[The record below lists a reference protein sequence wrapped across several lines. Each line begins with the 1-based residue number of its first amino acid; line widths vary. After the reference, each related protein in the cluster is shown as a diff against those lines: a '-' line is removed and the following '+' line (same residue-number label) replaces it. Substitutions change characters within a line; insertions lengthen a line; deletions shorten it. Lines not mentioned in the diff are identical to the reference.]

1 MSKNAVD
8 EFLGDVDESSDF
20 GSESDPMETV
30 EEAPAEDTETEIEEV
45 AEEKPMPFHKDPKIQ
60 RFIDRQVAK
69 ALESRGT
76 PEKEFIR
83 ETKAEEDDYYE
94 RLIGNDTPEKI
105 AMIREAKAR
114 DERLL
119 AQAEERAWNR
129 LTEAQQKE
137 IEADAQAEEELDNS
151 LDEIEETFGVDITS
165 NSPVA
170 RKTRVDFLKF
180 VEKIAPKDR
189 DGNLIGYPDM
199 LSAFE
204 TFQERKTA
212 PASTR
217 AKDLASRSIGRSAEV
232 SNKPQERVTFDNMD
246 SVLERL
252 LGK

>member
-1 MSKNAVD
+1 MSKNAVED
-8 EFLGDVDESSDF
+8 FLDNVDESSDF
-20 GSESDPMETV
+20 ASESDPMELGT
-30 EEAPAEDTETEIEEV
+30 EETPVTEEPAEEV
-45 AEEKPMPFHKDPKIQ
+45 IEEKPVPFHKDPKVQ

-69 ALESRGT
+69 ALESRGSA
-76 PEKEFIR
+76 EREFVR
-83 ETKAEEDDYYE
+83 ESKTDEDDYYE

-137 IEADAQAEEELDNS
+137 LQADAEAEEELDNS
-151 LDEIEETFGVDITS
+151 LEEIEESFGVDITS

-189 DGNLIGYPDM
+189 NGNLIDYPDM
-199 LSAFE
+199 VSAFE
-204 TFQERKTA
+204 TFQERKQA
-212 PASTR
+212 PTSTR

-246 SVLERL
+246 SVFERMF
-252 LGK
+252 GK